1 MLSFRQGSAVPRIY
15 KAGRT
20 LAKTAFY
27 DGFTSFNPNLFGTR
41 DDESIKEMEQHIDV
55 HMLQFRK
62 NLDEYSQTGEIFDLK
77 ELIAFFVLDVLGDL
91 AFRCQFD
98 SQIEKDISKLP
109 PINDHIFLA
118 CLMGMIPDF
127 MPFIKSVSPW
137 IPILWLQR
145 LLAARQSLKNLTAQC
160 VKSRIAD
167 TGAARKDLITSLI
180 NSVDPDTGSKLTEL
194 DIQTE
199 AFAFM

>member
-1 MLSFRQGSAVPRIY
+1 MAH
-15 KAGRT
+15 
-20 LAKTAFY
+20 AF
-27 DGFTSFNPNLFGTR
+27 SLQ
-41 DDESIKEMEQHIDV
+41 SIKEMEQHIDV